1 MNSASQKKS
10 APKNA
15 PPCQTKRKTS
25 TTAKRNTTY
34 EPSRKP
40 SSPSRASSDREDSP
54 QPQRLPN
61 RKRLHLSPGTIAPP
75 EERHLTVRLPL
86 FSGRRNHLLH
96 QLEPNRISLVLKHLH
111 STLTTLIRV
120 LKPRQYLAAANLG
133 FVPRSIPV
141 PPSMFQV
148 FMTSH
153 PQMAHLQRTISSQ
166 TPPSQRARLTPS

>member
-1 MNSASQKKS
+1 MRRRVRQNERH
-10 APKNA
+10 PPRLNA
-15 PPCQTKRKTS
+15 TPPTNPHGS
-25 TTAKRNTTY
+25 HPVHPEHPLTAKIHLN
-34 EPSRKP
+34 PNAFP
-40 SSPSRASSDREDSP
+40 IANASTFRP
-54 QPQRLPN
+54 ARLP
-61 RKRLHLSPGTIAPP
+61 PP